1 MIEQIISRRL
11 QIPLHQVQGTVCLL
25 REGATIPFISRY
37 RKEATGSLDEVQVAS
52 VKEWLDRLTE
62 LETRKQTVL
71 TTIEGQGRLTPELRR
86 RIAECWDAVELEDIY
101 LPYKPK
107 RRTRATVAR
116 ERGLE
121 PLAEIILAQQ
131 SRNVVQQARRFVSAE
146 VPTPEEALAGA
157 CDIVAE
163 RISEDE
169 RARNTLR
176 RTFAREGIVHS
187 KLVKGKETEGAKY
200 ADYFDAETPLRSI
213 SSHRFLA
220 MRRGEEEGILKIAVD
235 VDAEHC
241 IESLRRLFVRPGSA
255 TREWMEAAVAD
266 AFKRLIRPSI
276 ETEQLAAAKE
286 KADDEAIRVFAENLR
301 QLLLSSPLGQKRVV
315 AIDPGF
321 RTGCKVVALD
331 AQGNLLHNTTVYP
344 HPPQGRAAEAAET
357 LKSLAARHKAEAF
370 AIGDGTAGRET
381 EQLVRGLGLD
391 GVEVFMVSE
400 DGASVYSASAA
411 AREEFPDYDVTVRG
425 AVSIGRRLIDPLSE
439 LVKIDPKSI
448 GVGQYQH
455 SVDPAKLKARLRTVV
470 ESCVNRVGVNINTA
484 SKHILTY
491 ISGLGPVLAQN
502 IVAYRAAN
510 GEFKSRRALLKV
522 PRLGA
527 KAFEQ
532 AAGFLRVVG
541 GANPLDNSAVHPE
554 SYAVVERM
562 AADAGVTVERLLH
575 NTTVYPHPPQGRAA
589 EAAETLKSLAARHK
603 AEAFAIG
610 DGTAGRETEQLVRGL
625 GLDGVE
631 VFMVSEDGASVY
643 SASAA
648 AREEFPDY
656 DVTVRGAVSIGRR
669 LIDPLSELVKI
680 DPKSIGVGQYQ
691 HSVDPAKLKAR
702 LRTVVESCVNRVG
715 VNINTASKHILTY
728 ISGLGPVL
736 AQNIVAYR
744 AANGEFK
751 SRRALL
757 KVPRLGAK
765 AFEQAAGFLRVV
777 GGANPLD
784 NSAVHPESYAVV
796 ERMAADAGV
805 TVERLLAD
813 KQLRSGLKAERY
825 VSGETGLPTV
835 TDILEALDKRG
846 LDPRE
851 QLQVFAFDPNVHTIG
866 DLREGMLLPGI
877 VTNITAFGAFVDIGV
892 KQDGLVHISQLA
904 DRYVASPADVV
915 HLGQHVEVRVTGV
928 DAVRGRIALSMRR
941 EA

>member
-1 MIEQIISRRL
+1 MTEQIISRRL
-11 QIPLHQVQGTVCLL
+11 QIPLPQVQGTVRLL

-62 LETRKQTVL
+62 LEARKQTVL
-71 TTIEGQGRLTPELRR
+71 TTIEGQGRLTPELGR

-121 PLAEIILAQQ
+121 PLAEIILAQRT
-131 SRNVVQQARRFVSAE
+131 RNVAEQARRFVSAE

-187 KLVKGKETEGAKY
+187 KLVRGKEAEGAKY
-200 ADYFDAETPLRSI
+200 ADYFDAATPLRSI

-220 MRRGEEEGILKIAVD
+220 MRRGEEEGILKITVD
-235 VDAEHC
+235 VDAQRSV
-241 IESLRRLFVRPGSA
+241 ESLRRLFIRPGSA

-266 AFKRLIRPSI
+266 SFKRLMRPSI

-301 QLLLSSPLGQKRVV
+301 QLLLSPPLGQKRVV

-331 AQGNLLHNTTVYP
+331 SQGNLLHNTTVYP
-344 HPPQGRAAEAAET
+344 HPPQNRQAEAAET
-357 LKSLAARHKAEAF
+357 LKSLAAEYKAEAF

-381 EQLVRGLGLD
+381 EQLVRGLGLE

-400 DGASVYSASAA
+400 DGASVYSASAV
-411 AREEFPDYDVTVRG
+411 AREEFSEYDVTVRG

-455 SVDPAKLKARLRTVV
+455 SVDQTKLKARLQTVV

-491 ISGLGPVLAQN
+491 ISGLGPA
-502 IVAYRAAN
+502 RAAN
-510 GEFKSRRALLKV
+510 GDFKSRRALLKV
-522 PRLGA
+522 PRLA
-527 KAFEQ
+527 
-532 AAGFLRVVG
+532 
-541 GANPLDNSAVHPE
+541 
-554 SYAVVERM
+554 
-562 AADAGVTVERLLH
+562 
-575 NTTVYPHPPQGRAA
+575 
-589 EAAETLKSLAARHK
+589 
-603 AEAFAIG
+603 
-610 DGTAGRETEQLVRGL
+610 
-625 GLDGVE
+625 
-631 VFMVSEDGASVY
+631 
-643 SASAA
+643 
-648 AREEFPDY
+648 
-656 DVTVRGAVSIGRR
+656 
-669 LIDPLSELVKI
+669 
-680 DPKSIGVGQYQ
+680 
-691 HSVDPAKLKAR
+691 
-702 LRTVVESCVNRVG
+702 
-715 VNINTASKHILTY
+715 
-728 ISGLGPVL
+728 
-736 AQNIVAYR
+736 
-744 AANGEFK
+744 
-751 SRRALL
+751 
-757 KVPRLGAK
+757 AK

-813 KQLRSGLKAERY
+813 KQLRSGLKPERY
-825 VSGETGLPTV
+825 VSGEVGLPTV

-851 QLQVFAFDPNVHTIG
+851 QLQVFAFDPNVHSID

-928 DAVRGRIALSMRR
+928 DTVRGRIALSMRR

>member
-200 ADYFDAETPLRSI
+200 ADYFDAATPLRSI

-266 AFKRLIRPSI
+266 SFKRLIRPSI

-301 QLLLSSPLGQKRVV
+301 QLLLSSPLGQKRVI

-321 RTGCKVVALD
+321 RTGCKVVVLD
-331 AQGNLLHNTTVYP
+331 SQGNLVHNTTIYP
-344 HPPQGRAAEAAET
+344 HPPQGRYAEAAEM
-357 LKSLAARHKAEAF
+357 LRALAGKYRAEAF

-391 GVEVFMVSE
+391 GAVEIFMVSE

-425 AVSIGRRLIDPLSE
+425 SVSIGRRLIDPLSE

-455 SVDPAKLKARLRTVV
+455 SVDQGKLKARLNTVV

-522 PRLGA
+522 PRLGG

-562 AADAGVTVERLLH
+562 AADAGVTV
-575 NTTVYPHPPQGRAA
+575 
-589 EAAETLKSLAARHK
+589 
-603 AEAFAIG
+603 
-610 DGTAGRETEQLVRGL
+610 D
-625 GLDGVE
+625 
-631 VFMVSEDGASVY
+631 
-643 SASAA
+643 
-648 AREEFPDY
+648 
-656 DVTVRGAVSIGRR
+656 
-669 LIDPLSELVKI
+669 
-680 DPKSIGVGQYQ
+680 
-691 HSVDPAKLKAR
+691 
-702 LRTVVESCVNRVG
+702 
-715 VNINTASKHILTY
+715 
-728 ISGLGPVL
+728 
-736 AQNIVAYR
+736 
-744 AANGEFK
+744 
-751 SRRALL
+751 
-757 KVPRLGAK
+757 
-765 AFEQAAGFLRVV
+765 
-777 GGANPLD
+777 
-784 NSAVHPESYAVV
+784 
-796 ERMAADAGV
+796 
-805 TVERLLAD
+805 RLLAD
-813 KQLRSGLKAERY
+813 KELRRGIKPERY
-825 VSGETGLPTV
+825 VDGQVGIPTV
-835 TDILEALDKRG
+835 TDIVEALDKCG

-851 QLQVFAFDPNVHTIG
+851 QLQAFSFDPNVRTIG
-866 DLREGMLLPGI
+866 DLREGMTLPGI

-928 DAVRGRIALSMRR
+928 DTVRGRIALSMRR

>member
-1 MIEQIISRRL
+1 MHPISIAPLLIGPSTLLSTSLGQAGSAKGFEAALQVIENVLDVLGADGQADGALVNALVLELFQGLLGVRSGSRVDDEGLCVGHIGQQREQEQIVDEDASRILSALDIEGEDGACSVRE
-11 QIPLHQVQGTVCLL
+11 VLL
-25 REGATIPFISRY
+25 
-37 RKEATGSLDEVQVAS
+37 VQVVIRTARDGRVGDGLDFRHGLQVLDDLQS
-52 VKEWLDRLTE
+52 VLD
-62 LETRKQTVL
+62 
-71 TTIEGQGRLTPELRR
+71 
-86 RIAECWDAVELEDIY
+86 
-101 LPYKPK
+101 
-107 RRTRATVAR
+107 
-116 ERGLE
+116 
-121 PLAEIILAQQ
+121 
-131 SRNVVQQARRFVSAE
+131 
-146 VPTPEEALAGA
+146 
-157 CDIVAE
+157 
-163 RISEDE
+163 
-169 RARNTLR
+169 
-176 RTFAREGIVHS
+176 
-187 KLVKGKETEGAKY
+187 
-200 ADYFDAETPLRSI
+200 
-213 SSHRFLA
+213 
-220 MRRGEEEGILKIAVD
+220 
-235 VDAEHC
+235 
-241 IESLRRLFVRPGSA
+241 
-255 TREWMEAAVAD
+255 
-266 AFKRLIRPSI
+266 
-276 ETEQLAAAKE
+276 
-286 KADDEAIRVFAENLR
+286 
-301 QLLLSSPLGQKRVV
+301 
-315 AIDPGF
+315 
-321 RTGCKVVALD
+321 VALD

-562 AADAGVTVERLLH
+562 AADAGVTVERLL
-575 NTTVYPHPPQGRAA
+575 T
-589 EAAETLKSLAARHK
+589 
-603 AEAFAIG
+603 
-610 DGTAGRETEQLVRGL
+610 
-625 GLDGVE
+625 
-631 VFMVSEDGASVY
+631 
-643 SASAA
+643 
-648 AREEFPDY
+648 
-656 DVTVRGAVSIGRR
+656 
-669 LIDPLSELVKI
+669 
-680 DPKSIGVGQYQ
+680 
-691 HSVDPAKLKAR
+691 
-702 LRTVVESCVNRVG
+702 
-715 VNINTASKHILTY
+715 
-728 ISGLGPVL
+728 
-736 AQNIVAYR
+736 
-744 AANGEFK
+744 
-751 SRRALL
+751 
-757 KVPRLGAK
+757 
-765 AFEQAAGFLRVV
+765 
-777 GGANPLD
+777 
-784 NSAVHPESYAVV
+784 
-796 ERMAADAGV
+796 
-805 TVERLLAD
+805 D

>member
-1 MIEQIISRRL
+1 M
-11 QIPLHQVQGTVCLL
+11 PQVQGTVRLL

-62 LETRKQTVL
+62 LEARKQTVL
-71 TTIEGQGRLTPELRR
+71 TTIEGQGRLTPELGR

-121 PLAEIILAQQ
+121 PLAEIILAQRT
-131 SRNVVQQARRFVSAE
+131 RNVAEQARRFVSAE

-187 KLVKGKETEGAKY
+187 KLVRGKEAEGAKY
-200 ADYFDAETPLRSI
+200 ADYFDAATPLRSI

-220 MRRGEEEGILKIAVD
+220 MRRGEEEGILKITVD
-235 VDAEHC
+235 VDAQRSV
-241 IESLRRLFVRPGSA
+241 ESLRRLFIRPGSA

-266 AFKRLIRPSI
+266 SFKRLMRPSI

-286 KADDEAIRVFAENLR
+286 KADEAIRVFAENLR
-301 QLLLSSPLGQKRVV
+301 QLLLSPPLGQKRVV

-331 AQGNLLHNTTVYP
+331 SQGNLLHNTTVYP
-344 HPPQGRAAEAAET
+344 HPPQNRQAEAAET
-357 LKSLAARHKAEAF
+357 LKSLAAEYKAEAF

-381 EQLVRGLGLD
+381 EQLVRGLGLE

-400 DGASVYSASAA
+400 DGASVYSASAV
-411 AREEFPDYDVTVRG
+411 AREEFSEYDVTVRG

-455 SVDPAKLKARLRTVV
+455 SVDQTKLKARLQTVV

-491 ISGLGPVLAQN
+491 ISGLGPALAEN

-510 GEFKSRRALLKV
+510 G
-522 PRLGA
+522 
-527 KAFEQ
+527 
-532 AAGFLRVVG
+532 
-541 GANPLDNSAVHPE
+541 D
-554 SYAVVERM
+554 
-562 AADAGVTVERLLH
+562 
-575 NTTVYPHPPQGRAA
+575 
-589 EAAETLKSLAARHK
+589 
-603 AEAFAIG
+603 
-610 DGTAGRETEQLVRGL
+610 
-625 GLDGVE
+625 
-631 VFMVSEDGASVY
+631 
-643 SASAA
+643 
-648 AREEFPDY
+648 
-656 DVTVRGAVSIGRR
+656 
-669 LIDPLSELVKI
+669 
-680 DPKSIGVGQYQ
+680 
-691 HSVDPAKLKAR
+691 
-702 LRTVVESCVNRVG
+702 
-715 VNINTASKHILTY
+715 
-728 ISGLGPVL
+728 
-736 AQNIVAYR
+736 
-744 AANGEFK
+744 FK

-813 KQLRSGLKAERY
+813 KQLRSGLKPERY
-825 VSGETGLPTV
+825 VSGEVGLPTV

-851 QLQVFAFDPNVHTIG
+851 QLQVFAFDPNVHSID

-928 DAVRGRIALSMRR
+928 DTVRGRIALSMRR